1 MSNLSVIVLD
11 SFNVTSVPLAVVS
24 IPSVP
29 FIPNE
34 IPPSLFNATS
44 LVDVLASP
52 VNLILFDIAVV
63 KSSLVAISLSF
74 TLTFPL
80 SAFNVTS
87 GALSLPFN
95 TNSGVVTFP
104 VAVTFSNVGDF
115 LNPIST
121 FPSVTFVATLS
132 DV

>member
-1 MSNLSVIVLD
+1 MLSNLSVIVLD

-34 IPPSLFNATS
+34 IPSALFNETLS
-44 LVDVLASP
+44 VEVELAS
-52 VNLILFDIAVV
+52 NLIVFDTALVN
-63 KSSLVAISLSF
+63 SSLVAISLSF
-74 TLTFPL
+74 ILTFPL

-87 GALSLPFN
+87 PELSFN

>member
-34 IPPSLFNATS
+34 IPSALFNETLS
-44 LVDVLASP
+44 VEVELAS
-52 VNLILFDIAVV
+52 NLIVFDIAVV

-87 GALSLPFN
+87 GALSFPFN